1 MKIAVLYQKN
11 EAPVS
16 GGLKKPMK
24 PGGYRDSG
32 ADIAFCLRE
41 NGMPVAVP
49 AEEPDVFE
57 DLDWVFPDTEAGI
70 ARALAAGA
78 DTLWLNTVLYDGHPI
93 ERFGGVY
100 VVGQAPADA
109 AVYDNKFRVN
119 ARLRAAGF
127 PVVPE
132 SLVGAC
138 GTYGGPFPCILKPVR
153 GRGSQGVV
161 RCDSGAAFQRA
172 LRDALESGR
181 FGDKMIAEPFLSGAE
196 ITVSVFPDGTSLPVV
211 ERFNHQSGIAPYSGE
226 VPVAENSRAALREDA
241 ALRQIRRSC
250 EAAVHSLGLR
260 GLVRIDCRADESGVY
275 RMFDFNLKPN
285 MTAGVR
291 PHRMNQDSL
300 TMLAA
305 RAAGWTYFDL
315 LSKMVSC
322 RWKMP
327 QREAERFS
335 IRRAL
340 PQDAERIAE
349 IYSSNVEFLRRHL
362 GRTAVDRDFVVREMA
377 EMERVGFLSCVIE
390 DSARGACIGVLDYRP
405 GACAYLSLL
414 MLEAGAQGSG
424 AGRACYACFEREL
437 LRQGASSVR
446 IDVVDGYPGNA
457 APFWEK
463 LKFVR
468 SGRTNLEWNGWK
480 TEAAVM
486 VKQLPAL

>member
-196 ITVSVFPDGTSLPVV
+196 ITVSVFRTARACRSS
-211 ERFNHQSGIAPYSGE
+211 SGSTI
-226 VPVAENSRAALREDA
+226 RA
-241 ALRQIRRSC
+241 
-250 EAAVHSLGLR
+250 GLR
-260 GLVRIDCRADESGVY
+260 R
-275 RMFDFNLKPN
+275 
-285 MTAGVR
+285 T
-291 PHRMNQDSL
+291 
-300 TMLAA
+300 AA
-305 RAAGWTYFDL
+305 RCPW
-315 LSKMVSC
+315 
-322 RWKMP
+322 R
-327 QREAERFS
+327 
-335 IRRAL
+335 
-340 PQDAERIAE
+340 
-349 IYSSNVEFLRRHL
+349 
-362 GRTAVDRDFVVREMA
+362 RTAAPLCGR
-377 EMERVGFLSCVIE
+377 
-390 DSARGACIGVLDYRP
+390 
-405 GACAYLSLL
+405 
-414 MLEAGAQGSG
+414 MLPCGKSG
-424 AGRACYACFEREL
+424 AAARRRCA
-437 LRQGASSVR
+437 ASAFGDWCAST
-446 IDVVDGYPGNA
+446 A
-457 APFWEK
+457 ARMK
-463 LKFVR
+463 
-468 SGRTNLEWNGWK
+468 
-480 TEAAVM
+480 AAYTGCSIST
-486 VKQLPAL
+486 

>member
-1 MKIAVLYQKN
+1 
-11 EAPVS
+11 
-16 GGLKKPMK
+16 
-24 PGGYRDSG
+24 
-32 ADIAFCLRE
+32 
-41 NGMPVAVP
+41 
-49 AEEPDVFE
+49 
-57 DLDWVFPDTEAGI
+57 
-70 ARALAAGA
+70 
-78 DTLWLNTVLYDGHPI
+78 
-93 ERFGGVY
+93 
-100 VVGQAPADA
+100 
-109 AVYDNKFRVN
+109 
-119 ARLRAAGF
+119 
-127 PVVPE
+127 
-132 SLVGAC
+132 
-138 GTYGGPFPCILKPVR
+138 
-153 GRGSQGVV
+153 
-161 RCDSGAAFQRA
+161 
-172 LRDALESGR
+172 
-181 FGDKMIAEPFLSGAE
+181 
-196 ITVSVFPDGTSLPVV
+196 
-211 ERFNHQSGIAPYSGE
+211 
-226 VPVAENSRAALREDA
+226 
-241 ALRQIRRSC
+241 
-250 EAAVHSLGLR
+250 
-260 GLVRIDCRADESGVY
+260 
-275 RMFDFNLKPN
+275 
-285 MTAGVR
+285 
-291 PHRMNQDSL
+291 
-300 TMLAA
+300 
-305 RAAGWTYFDL
+305 
-315 LSKMVSC
+315 
-322 RWKMP
+322 MP